1 MHETSLITE
10 SYVKILTKL
19 HIQMVNIKIV
29 RDIPQK
35 VPIFRRAHLAYHS
48 TFTSVP
54 RENIKAA
61 KPSKKRFPLD
71 VFPMFAGFVH
81 IHRLNQPQPIPSPTI
96 EPTKRQQTWEIFKF
110 WRNWDLLLLCLEI
123 SAASLKLE
131 VYPTRNQS
139 HLREQRSNTPCDILL
154 YRSVQR
160 DPSSWLMIIPTYDW
174 V

>member
-1 MHETSLITE
+1 MKHLYNYWII
-10 SYVKILTKL
+10 YKLNILTKL
-19 HIQMVNIKIV
+19 HIQMLNIKVV

-81 IHRLNQPQPIPSPTI
+81 IHRLNQPPNQFRAQQLNQPIDSKQI
-96 EPTKRQQTWEIFKF
+96 WRSLNFEEIKICFFCVWRFQQLPWNWKYTQAAINATYVSKVPNPF
-110 WRNWDLLLLCLEI
+110 WHPFI
-123 SAASLKLE
+123 PIGSKGSLIM
-131 VYPTRNQS
+131 VDYNPN
-139 HLREQRSNTPCDILL
+139 I
-154 YRSVQR
+154 
-160 DPSSWLMIIPTYDW
+160 
-174 V
+174 